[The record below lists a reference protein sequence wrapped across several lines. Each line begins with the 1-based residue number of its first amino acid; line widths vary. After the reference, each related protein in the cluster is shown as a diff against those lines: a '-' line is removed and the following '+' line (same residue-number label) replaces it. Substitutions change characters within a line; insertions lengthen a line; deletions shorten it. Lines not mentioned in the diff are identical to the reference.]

1 MNNMPANTGWIW
13 FKEGVG
19 LFRKQPAALTTLLFA
34 NILFAAVVGV
44 IPVLSVAT
52 NVLIPSLSMAV
63 MMACLMIENGQRVTP
78 AVLLTGFRQPV
89 LLRLCK
95 VGLIYV
101 AAWLVLGLLERVLV
115 DPAIYQQIPQSLEMK
130 DAQQAQVPFGAMLT
144 LMFIRTMYIVT
155 LIALAFAAP
164 LAYWQQMGPG
174 KAVFYSFFAV
184 FRNLRVFLVLLLS
197 WFGIMF
203 AVFMTLLILLGGGKA
218 AFVAVTWVLFRA
230 PDLPT
235 ALRILGGLV
244 GQAPL
249 GAGLSWRTLAP
260 AAALACLGPTAWTV
274 VQRTPPGRL
283 AALGFGL
290 LFVALLL
297 RIGEDANY
305 AFIYFQF

>member
-95 VGLIYV
+95 LGLIYV
-101 AAWLVLGLLERVLV
+101 AAWLMLGLLERVLV

-218 AFVAVTWVLFRA
+218 AFVAVTWVAFLFM
-230 PDLPT
+230 
-235 ALRILGGLV
+235 
-244 GQAPL
+244 
-249 GAGLSWRTLAP
+249 
-260 AAALACLGPTAWTV
+260 
-274 VQRTPPGRL
+274 
-283 AALGFGL
+283 
-290 LFVALLL
+290 LLL
-297 RIGEDANY
+297 QCALYAAYRHIFGKPADSDAKPVNLSK
-305 AFIYFQF
+305 

>member
-101 AAWLVLGLLERVLV
+101 AVWLLLSVVERVIV
-115 DPAIYQQIPQSLEMK
+115 DPEIYRQLPQSIEANA
-130 DAQQAQVPFGAMLT
+130 AQPPQVFFGDVLT
-144 LMFIRTMYIVT
+144 ILVIRTLYIVT

-164 LAYWQQMGPG
+164 LAYWQQMSPG

-184 FRNLRVFLVLLLS
+184 VRNVRVFLTLLLS

-203 AVFMTLLILLGGGKA
+203 LIFLTLMLLLGGGKA
-218 AFVAVTWVLFRA
+218 SLVAITWV
-230 PDLPT
+230 
-235 ALRILGGLV
+235 
-244 GQAPL
+244 
-249 GAGLSWRTLAP
+249 
-260 AAALACLGPTAWTV
+260 
-274 VQRTPPGRL
+274 
-283 AALGFGL
+283 GF
-290 LFVALLL
+290 LFVLLL
-297 RIGEDANY
+297 QCALY
-305 AFIYFQF
+305 AGYRHIFGKPADSEARPVDLSK